1 MTNKAKFAFGSL
13 SRLQSVLDSGQVDA
27 FDILC
32 LVDDGVARIGW
43 VDKNGTPQII
53 GVPEDDVLIVEELPE
68 VGKKGVIYILESTV
82 YIWSGSEYILISEN
96 TDLIPVQEQ
105 LDALDSKTASLE
117 EAISSFDEEKLKE
130 EIKIYAE
137 EVVENKILETV
148 TIPVIEF

>member
-43 VDKNGTPQII
+43 VDKEGTPQII
-53 GVPEDDVLIVEELPE
+53 GVPEDDVLVVEELPE
-68 VGKKGVIYILESTV
+68 IGKKGVIYVIENMV

-96 TDLIPVQEQ
+96 TDLAPVQEQ
-105 LDALDSKTASLE
+105 LAALDSKTTSLE
-117 EAISSFDEEKLKE
+117 EAISSFDEEKIKE
-130 EIKIYAE
+130 EIKVYAE
-137 EVVENKILETV
+137 EIVENKILETV
-148 TIPVIEF
+148 VIPVVEF